1 MKHNGCILSPNNE
14 NSLKEGTD
22 TTSEERTTRSE
33 PQKRPTAPFRQE
45 QTEENSFAA
54 NLRHIYPEL
63 NEEQRKK
70 VKSQGT
76 QSVRIKKK
84 RTTDED
90 SIASNRSARRYD
102 DKRSKK
108 DINHEEEEKIVAAV
122 LKQLAPIVEKRVSEE
137 LRRIENDET
146 DQDEDDGFIPFPF
159 MLAGGLPF
167 FGGPPPPHASR
178 HQQQNGV
185 SQEQQANGSQVSN
198 LELDNCYVYLYMP
211 C

>member
-1 MKHNGCILSPNNE
+1 M
-14 NSLKEGTD
+14 KEGSD
-22 TTSEERTTRSE
+22 TSSEERTTRSE
-33 PQKRPTAPFRQE
+33 PPKRPTAPFRQE
-45 QTEENSFAA
+45 QTEENSFAG
-54 NLRHIYPEL
+54 NLRQMYPEL

-84 RTTDED
+84 KLHDGNST
-90 SIASNRSARRYD
+90 ASNRSSHRYD

-159 MLAGGLPF
+159 MLAGALPF
-167 FGGPPPPHASR
+167 FGGPSPPHASR

-185 SQEQQANGSQVSN
+185 SQEQQQQANGSQVSK
-198 LELDNCYVYLYMP
+198 LELNNCYFYLYML